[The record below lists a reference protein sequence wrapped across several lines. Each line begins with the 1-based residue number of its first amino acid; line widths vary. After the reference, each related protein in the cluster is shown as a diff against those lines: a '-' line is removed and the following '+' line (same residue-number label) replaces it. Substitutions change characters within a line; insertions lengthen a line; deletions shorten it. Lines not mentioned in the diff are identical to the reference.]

1 MRCSESISVNSVLFI
16 KWSFMVTG
24 LTRWFL
30 CVLSVKLVSRITLS
44 DHILAWV
51 MNLWSTCTPHSSHQP
66 ALTDP
71 HERLSSASAR
81 LALLLSLPCPQTAGS
96 NAPLHKRAANKEEPL
111 SHSSPFTRQP
121 GVVSLGLCR
130 HHSLVRMADPF
141 LSFLTHRQRVT
152 QDKHGCQAS
161 PLS

>member
-30 CVLSVKLVSRITLS
+30 CVLFVKLVSRITLS
-44 DHILAWV
+44 DYILAWV

-81 LALLLSLPCPQTAGS
+81 LALLLSLYSRFQCSSSQTCCKQRR
-96 NAPLHKRAANKEEPL
+96 APLALLTLHKAARSGFFRAL
-111 SHSSPFTRQP
+111 
-121 GVVSLGLCR
+121 
-130 HHSLVRMADPF
+130 
-141 LSFLTHRQRVT
+141 
-152 QDKHGCQAS
+152 QAS
-161 PLS
+161 FPRENGWSLFVLSDTQTKGNPRQTWVSSKPP